1 MQGEPTPTQ
10 TGPAVD
16 AVSDPVDYNPAV
28 AAASASAA
36 VIADL
41 SSGPSKRDVV
51 ELQTV
56 EKRGDCAK
64 QPDGYGPKPTT
75 DTVEAF
81 EAFQT
86 FHVSLRVPPSQLLP
100 TFSRT
105 LRTPHLHPKATAS
118 PSRISA
124 HQ

>member
-1 MQGEPTPTQ
+1 M
-10 TGPAVD
+10 
-16 AVSDPVDYNPAV
+16 DYNAAV

-41 SSGPSKRDVV
+41 SSPSKRDVV
-51 ELQTV
+51 ELQNV

-64 QPDGYGPKPTT
+64 QPDGYGPKPAT
-75 DTVEAF
+75 DTVDAF
-81 EAFQT
+81 LSYQT
-86 FHVSLRVPPSQLLP
+86 FHVSHQVPLSQLLV

-105 LRTPHLHPKATAS
+105 LRTTHLHPKDTAA
-118 PSRISA
+118 PSSISA